1 MAKLQDDPKVQE
13 LLNKA
18 GEKAAKEQDK
28 AVKAETKRNIETIK
42 GIVTDKINAA
52 KEAGDKAVAKA
63 LAELGKELVG
73 AVKSPI

>member
-42 GIVTDKINAA
+42 GIVADKVNAA
-52 KEAGDKAVAKA
+52 KEAGDKAVVKA